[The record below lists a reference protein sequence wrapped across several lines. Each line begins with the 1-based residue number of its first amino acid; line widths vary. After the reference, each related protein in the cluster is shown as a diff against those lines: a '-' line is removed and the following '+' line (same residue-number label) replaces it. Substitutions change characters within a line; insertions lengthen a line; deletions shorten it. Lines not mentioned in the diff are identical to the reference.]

1 MLNQMVF
8 CLIINFIEC
17 AGKMKI
23 NINWLEKQ
31 VSGKSLRILILK
43 RKLKE

>member
-1 MLNQMVF
+1 MLNLMVF
-8 CLIINFIEC
+8 CLIITYIEY

-43 RKLKE
+43 KN